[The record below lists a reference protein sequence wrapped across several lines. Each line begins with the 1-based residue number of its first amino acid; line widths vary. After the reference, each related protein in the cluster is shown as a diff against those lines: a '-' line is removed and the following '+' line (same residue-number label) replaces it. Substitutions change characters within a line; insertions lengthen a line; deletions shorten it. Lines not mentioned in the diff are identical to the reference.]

1 MKPPLRTRA
10 SRVAPCLLASLVG
23 GLSPLAMAA
32 PPGGQPAPPTGYSSG
47 GAKAASDRPLQPAK
61 AEQRPPVQIGLQ
73 ADEQGFDALLDR
85 FVARG
90 DVQIDLAGGRLLA
103 DRLEYETKTRT
114 LYISGRVR
122 FWRGEQYFQANSLR
136 YSLAENRGDAEA
148 VYGVIDFDTTD
159 VDFDLEVAPSI
170 ATPPLSYW
178 PRSTP
183 FRGSRFQPDAANR
196 WPTSS
201 ASLAAKP
208 LPSPGSRVLLPGLSS
223 NIRLG
228 PEATGGRPA
237 PLRLRDWRTPPVVL
251 LPAAQT
257 MACPPLIPPIPNWHP
272 YPTAITAWGYGQA
285 IDANFGDAFYFQG
298 RMRPEY
304 LWGFNV
310 SQRLIDAGPLAL
322 EFDSNALLHTA
333 NWQRGGPY
341 NNTYPNAPLPPQ
353 TFGEFTGGLAL
364 RAWLQ
369 PWLSLGFVQ
378 GVSVLTANSLYEQTY
393 RGSYQNFLNYLA
405 FEVEALVQPQW
416 SVVGRL
422 HHRSGAYG
430 TYGGVSEGSNAY
442 LVGVR
447 YRFGD
452 APPSKAV
459 PEMPPPQSCPGAPP
473 PGHNQPKPLADQLNQ
488 VAQGAS
494 SQALEPGKPTPVE
507 REPLGNPA
515 AEERERHLAIAAAV
529 DQRVRDVQYIRSLK
543 LERRQGGL
551 KYDQTAEERQ
561 FGQARPQQLMGF
573 YGDQKL
579 VDGQVGRW
587 RFQAERITI
596 TAEGWQ
602 AERAAFTN
610 DPFTPSQSWL
620 DLQWVTAQDLGE
632 GTIKIKA
639 KRSRLILENRL
650 PIPMRRNL
658 TLEKKKPVD
667 NRFVVADDS
676 IDRSGIY
683 FGYKLR
689 DINIPNTK
697 AKLKLEPQFMVAR
710 ALNGS
715 VSTYPLPGSTEG
727 APNSTQTAQIGD
739 LFGAFAKVE
748 GSLFGFAASDF
759 ALSLSTLN
767 PSNFANGTRSWGDFS
782 RTLKLPNLGILPA
795 GEYTSRIY
803 GAYRYRSFNGSLGYQ
818 DVYSAIGASLEKAGP
833 LKPWGKLTSNY
844 FWRAS
849 FGNYQ
854 GSTFNSSNN
863 TAVSSIIGN
872 ATRAS
877 FYGAF
882 NNSMPVWVGTPK
894 NNIDPRNTQN
904 TPTPITPGLTLNT
917 VTSTSIDYYGD
928 GSNQSLVNFSGG
940 PTLTLGSFTK
950 NFFDYTQLS
959 IIAGGTLQQGQSPF
973 SFDRNVD
980 LATLG
985 VGWTQQLFG
994 PLMFSLGLGYN
1005 IDPSSPYFG
1014 DTINSYGEL
1023 RWQRRGYEFAI
1034 YYSPYEQVGGMRIK
1048 LNDFNFNGT
1057 GVPFVPTKPFNP
1069 TRNRQ
1074 SLF

>member
-1 MKPPLRTRA
+1 M
-10 SRVAPCLLASLVG
+10 ASLLG
-23 GLSPLAMAA
+23 GLSPWAMAA
-32 PPGGQPAPPTGYSSG
+32 QPGAVAVAPATTTR
-47 GAKAASDRPLQPAK
+47 SDRPLQAAT
-61 AEQRPPVQIGLQ
+61 AEQRPPAQIGLQ
-73 ADEQGFDALLDR
+73 ADEQGFDGLLDR

-114 LYISGRVR
+114 LYLAGRVR

-148 VYGVIDFDTTD
+148 VYGVVDFDTTT
-159 VDFDLEVAPSI
+159 VDFDLEAAPSI
-170 ATPPLSYW
+170 APPPLSYW
-178 PRSTP
+178 PRATP
-183 FRGSRFQPDAANR
+183 FEASRFQLL
-196 WPTSS
+196 TSDLRPRVS
-201 ASLAAKP
+201 GALTSKP
-208 LPSPGSRVLLPGLSS
+208 LATPQSRSLLPGLTSS
-223 NIRLG
+223 FNLEPG
-228 PEATGGRPA
+228 ATAGRPA

-251 LPAAQT
+251 MPAARS

-272 YPTAITAWGYGQA
+272 YPTAITAWGYGQS
-285 IDANFGDAFYFQG
+285 IDANFGDAFFFNG

-310 SQRLIDAGPLAL
+310 NQRLIDAGPLAL

-353 TFGEFTGGLAL
+353 TFGEFTGGLGL

-369 PWLSLGFVQ
+369 PWLSLGFIQ
-378 GVSVLTANSLYEQTY
+378 GVSLLTNNSLYEQTF
-393 RGSYQNFLNYLA
+393 RGSYQTFLNYLG
-405 FEVEALVQPQW
+405 FEVEALVKPQW

-447 YRFGD
+447 YRFGE
-452 APPSKAV
+452 APPAKVA
-459 PEMPPPQSCPGAPP
+459 PEMPAPQSCPGAPP
-473 PGHNQPKPLADQLNQ
+473 PGQTLPKPLGEQLNQ
-488 VAQGAS
+488 VAQGS
-494 SQALEPGKPTPVE
+494 SQQAVDQVPAAQIQP
-507 REPLGNPA
+507 RQPLGNPF
-515 AEERERHLAIAAAV
+515 AEEKERHLAIDAAV
-529 DQRVRDVQYIRSLK
+529 DQRVRNVKFMRSLK
-543 LERRQGGL
+543 LERRQGGFQF
-551 KYDQTAEERQ
+551 DQTAEARQ
-561 FGQARPQQLMGF
+561 FGQAQPQQLMGF

-579 VDGQVGRW
+579 VEGQVSRW

-596 TAEGWQ
+596 TPDGWQ

-620 DLQWVTAQDLGE
+620 DLQFVTAQEAGE
-632 GTIKIKA
+632 GKTKIKA

-650 PIPMRRNL
+650 PIPLRRNL
-658 TLEKKKPVD
+658 TLEKEKPVD
-667 NRFVVADDS
+667 NRFVVADDG

-683 FGYKLR
+683 FGYKLPEY
-689 DINIPNTK
+689 DIPNTQ

-715 VSTYPLPGSTEG
+715 VSTYPLPGSPAG
-727 APNSTQTAQIGD
+727 APNGTQTAQIGD
-739 LFGAFAKVE
+739 LFGAMAKVE
-748 GSLFGFAASDF
+748 GKILGFATSNF
-759 ALSLSTLN
+759 AASLSTLN
-767 PSNFANGTRSWGDFS
+767 PSNFANGTRTWGDFS
-782 RTLKLPNLGILPA
+782 RSFQLPYLGILPA
-795 GEYTSRIY
+795 GTYTSRVY

-818 DVYSAIGASLEKAGP
+818 DVYSAVGASLENTGK
-833 LKPWGKLTSNY
+833 LKPWGPINHTY
-844 FWRAS
+844 FWRGS

-854 GSTFNSSNN
+854 GTTFSSNSP
-863 TAVSSIIGN
+863 TGTTISQTIGDS
-872 ATRAS
+872 TRAS
-877 FYGAF
+877 FYGAV
-882 NNSMPVWVGTPK
+882 NSSLPIWTGKARSADDPK
-894 NNIDPRNTQN
+894 STQN

-917 VTSTSIDYYGD
+917 VTSTALDYYGI
-928 GSNQSLVNFSGG
+928 GLNQNLINFSGG

-950 NFFDYTQLS
+950 NFFDYTQFT
-959 IIAGGTLQQGQSPF
+959 ITGGGTLQQGQSPF

-985 VGWTQQLFG
+985 IGWTQQLFG
-994 PLMFSLGLGYN
+994 PLLFNLGLGYN
-1005 IDPSSPYFG
+1005 VDPSSPYFG
-1014 DTINSYGEL
+1014 YTTNAYGEL

-1034 YYSPYEQVGGMRIK
+1034 YYSPYQQVGGIRVK
-1048 LNDFNFNGT
+1048 LNDFNFDGT
-1057 GVPFVPTKPFNP
+1057 GVPFVPTTPFNP